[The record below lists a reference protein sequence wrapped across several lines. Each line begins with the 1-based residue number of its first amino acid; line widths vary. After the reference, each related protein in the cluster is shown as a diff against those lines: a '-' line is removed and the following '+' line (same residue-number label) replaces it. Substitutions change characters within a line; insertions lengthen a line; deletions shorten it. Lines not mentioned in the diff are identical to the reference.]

1 MAATAAHRDTIVSV
15 IGSKY
20 FQPIADLLGAFLKRR
35 PPKSD
40 PVSAGYYEGAY
51 VVSILLLLVAAVE
64 SMAAR
69 DRHFNNKAP
78 ARKHTAVP
86 EYMKEMY
93 RYRGYARLSELY
105 VVRDAIFH
113 NHVWVLD
120 FLEYESG
127 KRKLLSANRVSWS
140 GNDRLTRRL
149 NTRTRRTK
157 LLRLNAIPSRMDRK
171 DLMKAFDVTISALS
185 FLEKRGANPVGILR
199 STVAFQGTNIAFSQ
213 LREKL
218 ANAL

>member
-1 MAATAAHRDTIVSV
+1 MATTIADRDTIVSV

-20 FQPIADLLGAFLKRR
+20 FQPIADLLGTFLKRK
-35 PPKSD
+35 PSKSD
-40 PVSAGYYEGAY
+40 TVGAGYYEGAY
-51 VVSILLLLVAAVE
+51 VVSILLLLVASVE
-64 SMAAR
+64 SMAGR
-69 DRHFNNKAP
+69 DRYFNKKAP
-78 ARKHTAVP
+78 ARKHTPVP

-120 FLEYESG
+120 FLTFESG

-149 NTRTRRTK
+149 NTHTHRTK
-157 LLRLNAIPSRMDRK
+157 LLHLNAIPSRMDRK
-171 DLMKAFDVTISALS
+171 DLLKAFDVTISALR

-199 STVAFQGTNIAFSQ
+199 SDVPPPSVAV
-213 LREKL
+213 
-218 ANAL
+218 

>member
-35 PPKSD
+35 PPQSD
-40 PVSAGYYEGAY
+40 PVSASYYEGAY

-64 SMAAR
+64 SIAAR
-69 DRHFNNKAP
+69 DRYFNNKAP
-78 ARKHTAVP
+78 ARNHPAVP

-127 KRKLLSANRVSWS
+127 KRKLLAANRVSWS

-171 DLMKAFDVTISALS
+171 DLMKAFDVTISTLR

-199 STVAFQGTNIAFSQ
+199 STVAFQGTSIAFSQ